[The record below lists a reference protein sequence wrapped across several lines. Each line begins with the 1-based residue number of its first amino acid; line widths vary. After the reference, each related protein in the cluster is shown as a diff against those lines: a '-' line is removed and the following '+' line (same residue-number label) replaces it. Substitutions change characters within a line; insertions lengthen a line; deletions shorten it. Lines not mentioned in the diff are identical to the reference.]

1 MNIDNTVFD
10 DKQDME
16 QALYACWWGNDF
28 ATNPETVE
36 LNSFDFFSDDAG
48 YSQENRDEI
57 ANLHPGMSTN
67 CDWVWNHYI
76 MRVR

>member
-1 MNIDNTVFD
+1 MGTIYN
-10 DKQDME
+10 DKEEME

-28 ATNPETVE
+28 AFITETVE
-36 LNSFDFFSDDAG
+36 LNGFEFFSDDVG
-48 YSQENRDEI
+48 YTQENRDEI

-67 CDWVWNHYI
+67 CDWPENHYI